1 MLVKKSGSDLAF
13 DIVNYTILGL
23 ILLAIT
29 YPLYFILISSVS
41 SPDAVFTGR
50 VWLWPI
56 DTTVNGYRKIFNDQR
71 IWVGYRNTV
80 FYTLVGSF
88 INVSLTMLMAYPL
101 SRRTFSGKKAVMV
114 YLFITMYFS
123 GGLIPT
129 FLLVKSLGLYN
140 QWPVMVILGAVQV
153 WNVIIA
159 RTFLQSNIPEEM
171 YEAALMEGANHWV
184 FFRKIVLPLSQAIIA
199 VLFLFY
205 GVAHWN
211 DFFRGLIY
219 LDNSDLYP
227 LQLNLR
233 SILLQV
239 ETANNMVDQES
250 MNEQVMLSALIK
262 YGTIVVTALPVLV
275 LYPFL
280 QRYFVQGV
288 LIGSLKG

>member
-1 MLVKKSGSDLAF
+1 
-13 DIVNYTILGL
+13 
-23 ILLAIT
+23 
-29 YPLYFILISSVS
+29 
-41 SPDAVFTGR
+41 
-50 VWLWPI
+50 
-56 DTTVNGYRKIFNDQR
+56 
-71 IWVGYRNTV
+71 
-80 FYTLVGSF
+80 
-88 INVSLTMLMAYPL
+88 
-101 SRRTFSGKKAVMV
+101 
-114 YLFITMYFS
+114 MYFS

-159 RTFLQSNIPEEM
+159 RTFLQSTIPEEM